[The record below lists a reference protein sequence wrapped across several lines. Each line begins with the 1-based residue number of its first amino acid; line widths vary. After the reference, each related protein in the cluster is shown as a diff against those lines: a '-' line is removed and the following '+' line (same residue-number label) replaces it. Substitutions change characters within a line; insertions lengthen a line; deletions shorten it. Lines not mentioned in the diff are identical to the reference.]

1 MTRTYKE
8 EIKMKN
14 CEWYVSD
21 IRWTDKLSVTY
32 NGDIIDFNGQ
42 IVEYINL
49 EKDND

>member
-1 MTRTYKE
+1 
-8 EIKMKN
+8 MKN

-21 IRWTDKLSVTY
+21 IRWTDKLSVTC

-42 IVEYINL
+42 IVGHINL